1 MVCPRGPS
9 TWLPIRWDGSRQ
21 EAGVVGVCLWP
32 EALTLQQ
39 PAVRRTVLGATGPR
53 REVHPGV
60 QTQDPGPRRWWRQRA
75 CGADAEQGRGVV
87 FP

>member
-1 MVCPRGPS
+1 MS
-9 TWLPIRWDGSRQ
+9 TWLPSHQDGSRQ

-53 REVHPGV
+53 KRSASQGP
-60 QTQDPGPRRWWRQRA
+60 DLGPRIQEVVE
-75 CGADAEQGRGVV
+75 AEGMRRRC
-87 FP
+87 